1 VPSAVGGQGE
11 ARGLPRCCSLRVG
24 RRSRGPLLSA
34 SRAPVSVRDDVAM
47 ETPTTDSSSGQNL
60 SFSGV
65 VLMKGHPHHPAL
77 HHHGLG
83 ELSVSSERVRLL
95 RYHSGE
101 ELAASPA
108 EQVTVGTSSTLN
120 EFGSMLFVDFGDGA
134 VPRHETQWAID
145 FGLVDNVQHLLHA
158 DGTVN
163 HEKLVGYQ
171 SQLSVESI
179 EAGIGYRQQFVD
191 AVTERGGNNED
202 ESTLFEHL
210 IAKWPL

>member
-1 VPSAVGGQGE
+1 VASVPFVTG
-11 ARGLPRCCSLRVG
+11 R
-24 RRSRGPLLSA
+24 RRSRGTATVRFS
-34 SRAPVSVRDDVAM
+34 VTGDVRDDIAM
-47 ETPTTDSSSGQNL
+47 ETPTTESSSGQDL

-95 RYHSGE
+95 RYHSDE

-108 EQVTVGTSSTLN
+108 EQVTVATSSTLN
-120 EFGSMLFVDFGDGA
+120 EFGSMLFVDFGDSA

-171 SQLSVESI
+171 SQLSVESV
-179 EAGIGYRQQFVD
+179 EAGIGYRRQFID
-191 AVTERGGNNED
+191 AVTERGGSNED